1 MTHYN
6 KHRAYYRRRNPDYVQ
21 VGAELVCPAC
31 QLRFVKRHGCQ
42 KFCSTPCRNH
52 ASYAR
57 RRAVLGKTPNKALRQ
72 ERAGDEAAFMAG
84 IEAQMAAVRANW
96 TEAERRERIA
106 DAERV
111 DSVA

>member
-1 MTHYN
+1 
-6 KHRAYYRRRNPDYVQ
+6 V
-21 VGAELVCPAC
+21 
-31 QLRFVKRHGCQ
+31 RFVKVHGRQ
-42 KFCSTPCRNH
+42 RFCSRPCRQH
-52 ASYAR
+52 ASYLR

-72 ERAGDEAAFMAG
+72 ERAGDEEAFMAD

-106 DAERV
+106 DPERV